1 MEHSPRESIYRDELS
16 NYQQHKD
23 QYTKE
28 ILVSKLL
35 LYLDKN
41 SIERDLLNDPIYLE
55 YVDESTLR
63 KQYLS
68 LLKSKID
75 RINSKKQKIDILD
88 HYSCYRPYSTGNWFI
103 DRNKP
108 HANKWV
114 NLNMLSNDINT
125 ERTIRSNYWTIKD
138 LLWVLFIQHN
148 RLFVLRMDFYL
159 PLENKNDL
167 DKLNHDFN
175 RLLVNY
181 LYKEDWFLKY
191 YAVREYNENRG
202 VHLHCYFLLDGNKVK
217 DAFRINTLIGNKW
230 RRIGNGSYYCRNTDS
245 NKLPDGG
252 EILGKIEYWE
262 LPKIEKLIV
271 LSKYL
276 LKGLAD
282 KAWLE
287 QLGYNRNRRLF
298 SCSDNPNAQSI
309 KEEYAYLYTEDTTRK
324 YLVDYH
330 FINLIRLSN
339 KPSLFRKLKVHEYCR
354 LNPLYKNG
362 KG

>member
-1 MEHSPRESIYRDELS
+1 MEHSPREFIHRDELS
-16 NYQQHKD
+16 NYHRYKD

-28 ILVSKLL
+28 ILVSKLP

-41 SIERDLLNDPIYLE
+41 IIERDLLNDPVYLE
-55 YVDESTLR
+55 HVTEETLR

-68 LLKSKID
+68 LLKSKIN
-75 RINSKKQKIDILD
+75 RINKRKQKTDIRD
-88 HYSCYRPYSTGNWFI
+88 YYSCYQPYNTGKWYI
-103 DRNKP
+103 DRNPPKC
-108 HANKWV
+108 HKWV

-125 ERTIRSNYWTIKD
+125 ERVIRSNYWSIKD
-138 LLWVLFIQHN
+138 LIWVLFINHN

-181 LYKEDWFLKY
+181 LYKEDWYLKY
-191 YAVREYNENRG
+191 YAVREYSEDRG

-217 DAFRINTLIGNKW
+217 DAFRVSSLIGNKW
-230 RRIGNGSYYCRNTDS
+230 RRIGNGDYYCRNTDS
-245 NKLPDGG
+245 NKLPDRG
-252 EILGKIEYWE
+252 EVLGKIEYWE
-262 LPKIEKLIV
+262 IAKIEKLIV

-282 KAWLE
+282 KSWLE
-287 QLGYNRNRRLF
+287 RLGYNSNRRLF

-309 KEEYAYLYTEDTTRK
+309 KEEYNYLYTEDSTRK

-339 KPSLFRKLKVHEYCR
+339 KPSLLRKLKVNEYCR
-354 LNPLYKNG
+354 LNPLYKRG
-362 KG
+362 Q

>member
-1 MEHSPRESIYRDELS
+1 
-16 NYQQHKD
+16 
-23 QYTKE
+23 
-28 ILVSKLL
+28 
-35 LYLDKN
+35 
-41 SIERDLLNDPIYLE
+41 
-55 YVDESTLR
+55 
-63 KQYLS
+63 
-68 LLKSKID
+68 
-75 RINSKKQKIDILD
+75 
-88 HYSCYRPYSTGNWFI
+88 
-103 DRNKP
+103 
-108 HANKWV
+108 
-114 NLNMLSNDINT
+114 
-125 ERTIRSNYWTIKD
+125 
-138 LLWVLFIQHN
+138 
-148 RLFVLRMDFYL
+148 MDFYL

-191 YAVREYNENRG
+191 YAVREYSDNRG

-217 DAFRINTLIGNKW
+217 DAFRISSLIGSKW
-230 RRIGNGSYYCRNTDS
+230 KKIGNGDYYCRNTDS

-252 EILGKIEYWE
+252 EVLGKIEYWE
-262 LPKIEKLIV
+262 IAKIEKLIV

-287 QLGYNRNRRLF
+287 RLGYNRNRRLF
-298 SCSDNPNAQSI
+298 SCSDNPNAQAI
-309 KEEYAYLYTEDTTRK
+309 KEEYAYLYTEDSTRK

-354 LNPLYKNG
+354 LNPLYRRD
-362 KG
+362 